1 MLFDKRFSLKTVYY
15 RSFLLLIV
23 IPILLVSVISLTLTR
38 YIMERSAITNI
49 RNAQASIESSLSKAI
64 RDISLQLSHL
74 VYVNDGEVMELASG
88 MDSGDQQQRY
98 DSRNRLSEV
107 FRVAMVPSQDTIS
120 AMFYLKDGCS
130 VYLKDEIRIPKEV
143 MEQETWYRQAL
154 AGPNVVS
161 VLRAVSLCWQ
171 QPFHPT
177 IRRTG
182 PGKWRWSACFLLPM
196 WAR

>member
-120 AMFYLKDGCS
+120 AMFYLKDGCT

-143 MEQETWYRQAL
+143 MEQEAWYR
-154 AGPNVVS
+154 
-161 VLRAVSLCWQ
+161 
-171 QPFHPT
+171 
-177 IRRTG
+177 
-182 PGKWRWSACFLLPM
+182 
-196 WAR
+196 

>member
-88 MDSGDQQQRY
+88 MDSGD
-98 DSRNRLSEV
+98 SS
-107 FRVAMVPSQDTIS
+107 S
-120 AMFYLKDGCS
+120 AMTVGT
-130 VYLKDEIRIPKEV
+130 V
-143 MEQETWYRQAL
+143 
-154 AGPNVVS
+154 
-161 VLRAVSLCWQ
+161 
-171 QPFHPT
+171 
-177 IRRTG
+177 
-182 PGKWRWSACFLLPM
+182 
-196 WAR
+196 